1 MRLRSRAAAFS
12 LAEDRSRDCN
22 HFRSPAFDCEYHL
35 APGSIRRWKGEAMKN
50 RTIPPRANRG
60 LDIGMGAL
68 LPFRADFPTS
78 RVRDRPKY
86 REPTREAL
94 LDLLARDIKSPLA
107 IIEEYVDL
115 LVEDADRLRPD
126 DRRDVLN
133 RIGAAARQAMMPAL
147 NLLDAARIEDG
158 PLDPR
163 REPVDLADLLRQVF
177 SRQERV
183 AEVNGI
189 LLVQEIEADLPAL
202 DADGALLDRVFAN
215 LVYEVIRFAP
225 RGSQVRARAAR
236 KADEIEIVV
245 EDVGTRTPEQMISTL
260 VHRYLDDSGRPPT
273 ADLSQFV
280 AKAILESH
288 GGTLTVEKPPNGGGC
303 RFRVALP
310 VRR

>member
-1 MRLRSRAAAFS
+1 
-12 LAEDRSRDCN
+12 
-22 HFRSPAFDCEYHL
+22 
-35 APGSIRRWKGEAMKN
+35 MKD
-50 RTIPPRANRG
+50 RTIPPRASRG
-60 LDIGMGAL
+60 LGIGMGAL
-68 LPFRADFPTS
+68 LPFRADFTTS
-78 RVRDRPKY
+78 RVRDRPKD
-86 REPTREAL
+86 REPTRETL
-94 LDLLARDIKSPLA
+94 LELLARDIKSPLA

-115 LVEDADRLRPD
+115 LLEDADRLRPD

-177 SRQERV
+177 SRQQRV

-202 DADGALLDRVFAN
+202 EADGVLLDRVFAN

-225 RGSQVRARAAR
+225 RGSQVRARAGR

-260 VHRYLDDSGRPPT
+260 VHRYLDDSGRPHA
-273 ADLSQFV
+273 ADLGQFV